1 MLEKPLPLGH
11 LFIITP
17 GAMIVLKTLEVSP
30 SSLLTRHQAGDWGEL
45 DEEDKKANQDAL
57 AYGLRIMS
65 VYRVLGVRFWVITE
79 ANRASTTIM
88 LPEEY

>member
-11 LFIITP
+11 LFITP

>member
-1 MLEKPLPLGH
+1 MRVVGIIFGLFDDQGRSYTRGH
-11 LFIITP
+11 DRSEDT
-17 GAMIVLKTLEVSP
+17 GSVS
-30 SSLLTRHQAGDWGEL
+30 LTRHQAGDWGEL